1 MSVLGRAL
9 LSEMCRLEHTEEPV
23 RPTVPLIIV
32 SSEFCYEESSELTSA
47 PPQQRRDLLCPP
59 ETSKEENPWQTT
71 MGKPSKRN
79 YNFFLKEYSKRI

>member
-79 YNFFLKEYSKRI
+79 YNFYSKRI

>member
-32 SSEFCYEESSELTSA
+32 SSEFCYEESPEMTSG
-47 PPQQRRDLLCPP
+47 PPQQRRDPLCPP
-59 ETSKEENPWQTT
+59 ETSKAWQRH
-71 MGKPSKRN
+71 GKGMANNDGESKQEK
-79 YNFFLKEYSKRI
+79 L